1 MMPSFLQQTG
11 SFFPPGGVPP
21 TVLAP
26 TTASTVAASKGQ
38 TTMFLSNGAT
48 LAALTVKLPPS
59 PLPGQTFNLIPTG
72 AITTLTV
79 QTAAGGAIVGAL
91 TAGVANTEISMRYIN
106 GVWNW
111 VK

>member
-1 MMPSFLQQTG
+1 MPSFLQQTN
-11 SFFPPGGVPP
+11 SFYPPGGVPP

-26 TTASTVAASKGQ
+26 TTGSTLSIAKG
-38 TTMFLSNGAT
+38 TTTTYLSNGAT
-48 LAALTVKLPPS
+48 LAALTIKMPPS
-59 PLPGQTFNLIPTG
+59 PVPGQVWNLIPTG
-72 AITTLTV
+72 AITTLTL
-79 QTAAGGAIVGAL
+79 QTAAGGAITGAP